1 MQLKPFKATI
11 LNPKLKNRAELVCP
25 VYDTVDASGYDIY
38 SAKRNNVIHFTT
50 RRAGVK
56 EEDFIVHAKE
66 NLTRFFRD
74 GTLIESDK
82 RSFYIYGIRYRLSES
97 IRGQIPE
104 EARKDTYFAFGLVA
118 LVKVEKLNEHNVLG
132 HEKTFESSTQERYH
146 LMKECG
152 MNFSPIIAEY
162 NMPGHELNN
171 IFEDYLGFRRPDLK
185 IDARN
190 EPIIDVV
197 LDGARHLLWEVSD
210 EELIDKIMWLM
221 SEKRVMILDG
231 HHRYT
236 ASYQLSRDQEED
248 YTLMMLLEGGDRAL
262 VLLPWHRCVKQCHE
276 DDLWTRIRA
285 NFYVLGYDGRNCEDA
300 MIAINTKLSECCN
313 DDVRLGMYDGERFYL
328 LRANPDRI
336 RELAE
341 ARDERIGLDII
352 SLHEWLINPTL
363 IGKPEDILFTASPE
377 EAMANVDRGAYLVA
391 FLLKPLRI
399 ADVEYKAEVEKKV
412 FPQKSTLFLPKVAE
426 GIVMRRFGEVG
437 LNQKITRIP
446 TGEE

>member
-11 LNPKLKNRAELVCP
+11 LNPKLDNRAELVCP

-50 RRAGVK
+50 RRAGV
-56 EEDFIVHAKE
+56 EEADFVDYAKQ

-74 GTLIESDK
+74 GTLIETKKS
-82 RSFYIYGIRYRLSES
+82 SFYIYGIRYRLSEA
-97 IRGQIPE
+97 ITEQIPE

-118 LVKVEKLNEHNVLG
+118 LMKVEKLNEHTVLG
-132 HEKTFESSTQERYH
+132 HEKTFESSTQERYD

-171 IFEDYLGFRRPDLK
+171 IFEAYLGFHRPDLK

-210 EELIDKIMWLM
+210 EALIDKIMRLM
-221 SEKRVMILDG
+221 ADKRVMILDG

-236 ASYQLSRDQEED
+236 ASYQLRRDRVED

-276 DDLWTRIRA
+276 EDLWTRIRA
-285 NFYVLGYDGRNCEDA
+285 NFVVEGYDGRNCADA
-300 MIAINTKLSECCN
+300 MIAINTKLRECCN
-313 DDVRLGMYDGERFYL
+313 DDVRLGMYDGEKFYL
-328 LRANPDRI
+328 LRADPDRI
-336 RELAE
+336 RKLAE
-341 ARDERIGLDII
+341 ARDERIGLDVI

-377 EAMANVDRGAYLVA
+377 DAMANVDTGAYQVA
-391 FLLKPLRI
+391 FFLKPLRI
-399 ADVEYKAEVEKKV
+399 ADVEYKTEVEKKV

-426 GIVMRRFGEVG
+426 GVVMRKFGEVDF
-437 LNQKITRIP
+437 
-446 TGEE
+446 